1 MSVLGLRPSSLVTKQ
16 GNSRQDKEWED
27 SETPD
32 LETPVDKPEEPKTD
46 NQMILRLLEEGE
58 KVRGKET
65 QDLEFLKLLE
75 NKTPPE

>member
-1 MSVLGLRPSSLVTKQ
+1 MSCLGLRPSSLVTKQ
-16 GNSRQDKEWED
+16 LGNSRQDKEWED

-58 KVRGKET
+58 KVRDKK
-65 QDLEFLKLLE
+65 QKL
-75 NKTPPE
+75 